1 MKKDILLLL
10 LMVILSKQSF
20 SQSFLTNGQVYD
32 FNVGDVVQGRYLAYS
47 PFGGGPPT
55 YETRTILGKQL
66 VTSLDTIKYTVKRDF
81 YTLPSCPTCSPT
93 FSHDTIIQTVTNLTL
108 PAGHNNQT
116 NCFSLRDTLYLDTC
130 GRQVWEKIPVFV
142 DTCFE
147 PISHTTRL
155 VEGVGG
161 VFFTKSDPTSGG
173 GPTNTE
179 FILTYY
185 SKNSGSCGHLTNDL
199 IEIQSKSLPIQIF
212 PNPAS
217 QTITIKIPDG
227 NNDFNSCSLL
237 DESGREIKTINLIEI
252 VSQIDISD
260 LNSGIYFVKV
270 GDRVEKL
277 VVE

>member
-10 LMVILSKQSF
+10 LMVILSNPSF

-47 PFGGGPPT
+47 PSGGGPPT
-55 YETRTILGKQL
+55 YETRTILGKEL
-66 VTSLDTIKYTVKRDF
+66 VATLDTILYTVKRDF
-81 YTLPSCPTCSPT
+81 YTLPYCPTCSPT

-108 PAGHNNQT
+108 PAGHNNET
-116 NCFSLRDTLYLDTC
+116 DCYSLRDTLYLDTC

-147 PISHTTRL
+147 PITHTTSV

-161 VFFTKSDPTSGG
+161 VFFTKSDPSSG
-173 GPTNTE
+173 GPTNTQ

-185 SKNSGSCGHLTNDL
+185 SKNSGSCGNLTNDL

-217 QTITIKIPDG
+217 QIITIKIPDA
-227 NNDFNSCSLL
+227 NYVQKPFVFL
-237 DESGREIKTINLIEI
+237 DASGREMKTIKLSGTET
-252 VSQIDISD
+252 QIDISD

-270 GDRVEKL
+270 GDRVEKV

>member
-1 MKKDILLLL
+1 MKKIILSLLLILLLNPL
-10 LMVILSKQSF
+10 F
-20 SQSFLTNGQVYD
+20 SQTFLTRGQVYD
-32 FNVGDVVQGRYLAYS
+32 FNVGDVVQGRYLAYG

-55 YETRTILGKQL
+55 YETRTILGKEL
-66 VTSLDTIKYTVKRDF
+66 VVTLDTIHYTVKRDF
-81 YTLPSCPTCSPT
+81 YTLPYCPTCSPT

-108 PAGHNNQT
+108 PAEHNNET
-116 NCFSLRDTLYLDTC
+116 NCYSLRDTLYLDTC

-142 DTCFE
+142 DNCFE
-147 PISHTTRL
+147 PITHTTRV

-161 VFFTKSDPTSGG
+161 VFFTKSDPSSG
-173 GPTNTE
+173 GPTNTQ

-185 SKNSGSCGHLTNDL
+185 SKNSGSCGNLTNDL

-217 QTITIKIPDG
+217 ETITIKIPNG
-227 NNDFNSCSLL
+227 NNSCSLI
-237 DESGREIKTINLIEI
+237 DASGREMKTFNLSGTKTEI
-252 VSQIDISD
+252 AISD

-270 GDRVEKL
+270 GDWVEKL